1 MARDRRRSL
10 IDHGGMM
17 TDRSRYGKPREILSG
32 IRFGKFVSVGAIGA
46 VCDTTVLLVLTEGL
60 GVLPE
65 IATLIGIETA
75 IIVMFL
81 INEHWTFADERVH
94 GREPFLGRLKRSHI
108 VRAGGS
114 LTQFIVFVVVYR
126 VFFVPLVVGDI
137 GILAA
142 GFSIV
147 GISSSGIS
155 GVDLWLVIA
164 KATGIGVGMLVN
176 YVAESLFTWRVGRS

>member
-1 MARDRRRSL
+1 
-10 IDHGGMM
+10 M
-17 TDRSRYGKPREILSG
+17 TDRSRYGKPREIISG

-46 VCDTTVLLVLTEGL
+46 VCDTSVLLVLTEAL

-65 IATLIGIETA
+65 IATVIGIEVA
-75 IIVMFL
+75 ILVMFL

-114 LTQFIVFVVVYR
+114 LTQFIVFVIVYR
-126 VFFVPLVVGDI
+126 VFFFPLVVGDI
-137 GILAA
+137 GILNVVTAV
-142 GFSIV
+142 V
-147 GISSSGIS
+147 GISTAGIS

-164 KATGIGVGMLVN
+164 KAAGIGIGMLVN
-176 YVAESLFTWRVGRS
+176 YVAESLFTWRVGGS

>member
-1 MARDRRRSL
+1 
-10 IDHGGMM
+10 M
-17 TDRSRYGKPREILSG
+17 TDRSRYGNPREILSG

-46 VCDTTVLLVLTEGL
+46 VCDTSVLLVLTEVM

-75 IIVMFL
+75 ILVMFL

-94 GREPFLGRLKRSHI
+94 GRQPFLGRLKRSHI

-114 LTQFIVFVVVYR
+114 LTQFIVFVIVYR

-137 GILAA
+137 GILTAVT
-142 GFSIV
+142 GMI
-147 GISSSGIS
+147 GISSGGLSGI
-155 GVDLWLVIA
+155 DLWLVIA
-164 KATGIGVGMLVN
+164 KASGIGIGMLVN
-176 YVAESLFTWRVGRS
+176 YVAESLFTWRVGQS